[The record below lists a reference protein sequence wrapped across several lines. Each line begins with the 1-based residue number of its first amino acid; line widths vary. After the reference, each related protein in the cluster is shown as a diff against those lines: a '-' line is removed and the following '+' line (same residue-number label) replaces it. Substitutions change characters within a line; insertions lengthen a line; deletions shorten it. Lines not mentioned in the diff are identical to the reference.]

1 MDAAQPYPT
10 LHVSAHPLVAHKLAI
25 LRDTG
30 TDTKKFRELVRELT
44 WLLGYEA
51 MADLATGSRRVQTP
65 LEETDGAEVEPKVGL
80 VPVLRAGLGMVD
92 AMLELIPTAEVWHI
106 GLYRDE
112 RTLKPVE
119 YYNKLPDAATV
130 QVCLIL
136 DPMLATGGSAA
147 ATVDILKAWGA
158 ARIKQVSLIAAP
170 EGVATLSGAHPDVD
184 IHVAAV
190 DRELNERGY
199 IVPGLGDAGDR
210 QFGTF
215 AGPASE
221 PGHAAGDETAEVVR
235 RLQRD
240 LAGRSVGPCGVF
252 GQRNVPKEPPSDLMQ
267 SPPLAAPSGQPENT
281 VRAAAGTSPLIPE
294 LRPAAPSYPRSIP
307 RVDIDPRLTRPCGSL
322 NRRRCRCRCR

>member
-1 MDAAQPYPT
+1 MSHPA
-10 LHVSAHPLVAHKLAI
+10 LHASTHPLVANKLAI
-25 LRDTG
+25 LRDKT
-30 TDTKKFRELVRELT
+30 TEPKKFRELVRELT

-51 MADLATGSRRVQTP
+51 MADLPTRPVTIETP
-65 LEETDGAEVEPKVGL
+65 LEPMTAARMEPKVGL
-80 VPVLRAGLGMVD
+80 IPILRAGLGMVD
-92 AMLELIPTAEVWHI
+92 AMLELLPSAEVWHI

-136 DPMLATGGSAA
+136 DPMLATGGSSA

-170 EGVATLSGAHPDVD
+170 EGVATLTSAHPDVD
-184 IHVAAV
+184 IHVGAL
-190 DRELNERGY
+190 DSHLNERGY

-221 PGHAAGDETAEVVR
+221 PGHDHGDEAAEVVR
-235 RLQRD
+235 RLQRE
-240 LAGRSVGPCGVF
+240 LGR
-252 GQRNVPKEPPSDLMQ
+252 
-267 SPPLAAPSGQPENT
+267 
-281 VRAAAGTSPLIPE
+281 
-294 LRPAAPSYPRSIP
+294 
-307 RVDIDPRLTRPCGSL
+307 
-322 NRRRCRCRCR
+322 

>member
-1 MDAAQPYPT
+1 MPDAPAN
-10 LHVSAHPLVAHKLAI
+10 LHVSHHPLVAHKLSI
-25 LRDTG
+25 LRGVSTEP
-30 TDTKKFRELVRELT
+30 KKFRELVRELT

-51 MADLATGSRRVQTP
+51 MRDLSLQPRSVETP
-65 LEETDGAEVEPKVGL
+65 LEVLDGAELEPRVGL

-92 AMLELIPTAEVWHI
+92 AMLELMPSAEVWHI

-112 RTLKPVE
+112 RSLKPVE

-184 IHVAAV
+184 IHVGAV
-190 DRELNERGY
+190 DRELNDRGY

-215 AGPASE
+215 AGPSSE
-221 PGHAAGDETAEVVR
+221 PGHGPDEETAEVVR
-235 RLQRD
+235 RLRRELSRD
-240 LAGRSVGPCGVF
+240 A
-252 GQRNVPKEPPSDLMQ
+252 
-267 SPPLAAPSGQPENT
+267 
-281 VRAAAGTSPLIPE
+281 
-294 LRPAAPSYPRSIP
+294 
-307 RVDIDPRLTRPCGSL
+307 
-322 NRRRCRCRCR
+322 